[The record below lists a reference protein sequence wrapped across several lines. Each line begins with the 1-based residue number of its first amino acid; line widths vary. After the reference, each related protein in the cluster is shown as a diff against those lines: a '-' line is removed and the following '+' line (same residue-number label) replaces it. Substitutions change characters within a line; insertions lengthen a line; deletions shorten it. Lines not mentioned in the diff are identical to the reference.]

1 MSIYELKNIDKEDI
15 EDFLLKIEI
24 SFNIEFVS
32 DEINNISTFGEFC
45 DLITNKIN
53 LENSDDCTSQQAFYK
68 LREAISKTSKISN
81 RISTQLPLSD
91 LFPRKNRRLEITKM
105 EQHLGFKINILQ
117 PPQWVIFTLAIFLF
131 LSVIIFFLNWKIGI
145 LGLGISIAGFWS
157 VNKFGNETELKTVGE
172 IAEKMKREHYLKS
185 RRNPQTYNRNEID
198 KVLTEWFSYEFEIDK
213 NKLTRDTKF
222 I

>member
-1 MSIYELKNIDKEDI
+1 M
-15 EDFLLKIEI
+15 
-24 SFNIEFVS
+24 
-32 DEINNISTFGEFC
+32 FC

-53 LENSDDCTSQQAFYK
+53 LENSDNCTSQQAFYK
-68 LREAISKTSKISN
+68 LREAISKTSKVSN
-81 RISTQLPLSD
+81 RISTQFPLSD

-105 EQHLGFKINILQ
+105 EQNLGFKINILQ

-157 VNKFGNETELKTVGE
+157 VNKFGNEIKLKTVGE
-172 IAEKMKREHYLKS
+172 IAEKIKREHYLKS

>member
-1 MSIYELKNIDKEDI
+1 
-15 EDFLLKIEI
+15 
-24 SFNIEFVS
+24 
-32 DEINNISTFGEFC
+32 
-45 DLITNKIN
+45 
-53 LENSDDCTSQQAFYK
+53 
-68 LREAISKTSKISN
+68 
-81 RISTQLPLSD
+81 
-91 LFPRKNRRLEITKM
+91 M
-105 EQHLGFKINILQ
+105 EQNLGFKINILQ

-157 VNKFGNETELKTVGE
+157 VNKFGNEIKLRTVGE
-172 IAEKMKREHYLKS
+172 IAEKIKREHYLKS

>member
-15 EDFLLKIEI
+15 EDFLLKIET

-53 LENSDDCTSQQAFYK
+53 LENSDNCTSQQAFYK
-68 LREAISKTSKISN
+68 LREAISKTSKVSN
-81 RISTQLPLSD
+81 RISTQFPLSD

-145 LGLGISIAGFWS
+145 LG
-157 VNKFGNETELKTVGE
+157 
-172 IAEKMKREHYLKS
+172 
-185 RRNPQTYNRNEID
+185 
-198 KVLTEWFSYEFEIDK
+198 
-213 NKLTRDTKF
+213 
-222 I
+222 